1 MFLVTVLQEVLGTG
15 KEGSLLLL
23 SWQLK
28 GAVDDDHRFRRK
40 GGGLRERPQSHR

>member
-15 KEGSLLLL
+15 KEGSHLLL

-28 GAVDDDHRFRRK
+28 VGR
-40 GGGLRERPQSHR
+40 G